1 MSIFAFQP
9 YKVTTGDSWSLG
21 ARALWLY
28 AYSNLKTGH
37 RSVDLPPNLYTCPQ
51 TRCMTFLVFV
61 VSQEPWCGRTGEAQ
75 HLPSWCPWG
84 SRGTSVGGS
93 PKLIFWAVW
102 RKFQCGQGML
112 LKNIFIYVSQWRVV
126 LALNPSASTKEL
138 IDNAFCELW
147 GRKLNGNI
155 NMPQPLG
162 TVKYTVKL

>member
-84 SRGTSVGGS
+84 SRGTSVGG
-93 PKLIFWAVW
+93 
-102 RKFQCGQGML
+102 RL